1 MLLPSSFCCQ
11 ICQNKE
17 NMIKSQYL
25 VVDGL
30 KNMTELQEL
39 GQYYYSIKTLSQILV
54 QAEINI
60 LMVTILTQCRTDSAE
75 PRTLHWRSCRTQSI
89 RWWTRYRSVVTLQCM
104 VCRESWQ
111 LCTASR
117 ILWSSWWTTW
127 GRRWRRPRTFWSS
140 PEITRT
146 LVKLIWARSLR

>member
-1 MLLPSSFCCQ
+1 MSIMTMLHKPHFHHLGNSSLMLLPSSFCCQ

-75 PRTLHWRSCRTQSI
+75 PRTLH
-89 RWWTRYRSVVTLQCM
+89 
-104 VCRESWQ
+104 
-111 LCTASR
+111 
-117 ILWSSWWTTW
+117 
-127 GRRWRRPRTFWSS
+127 
-140 PEITRT
+140 
-146 LVKLIWARSLR
+146 